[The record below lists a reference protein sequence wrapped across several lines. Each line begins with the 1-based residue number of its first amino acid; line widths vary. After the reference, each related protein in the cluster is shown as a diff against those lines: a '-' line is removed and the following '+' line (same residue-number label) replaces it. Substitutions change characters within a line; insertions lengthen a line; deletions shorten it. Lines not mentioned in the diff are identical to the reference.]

1 MFMQIN
7 YIYDD
12 CVEKIQALTKWGGG
26 AFGFKFKN

>member
-7 YIYDD
+7 YINDD

-26 AFGFKFKN
+26 VIWVQI